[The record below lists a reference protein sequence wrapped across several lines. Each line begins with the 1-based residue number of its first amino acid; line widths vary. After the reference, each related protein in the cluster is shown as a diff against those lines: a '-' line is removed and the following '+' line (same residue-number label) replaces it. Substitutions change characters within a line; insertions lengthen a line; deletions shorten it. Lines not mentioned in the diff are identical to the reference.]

1 MSSICYNNEQMQL
14 SYQQQPQSSN
24 DSNDTSA
31 VGFRTHWDTQRSFSG
46 IMDRPGEVVLYF
58 TEMEN

>member
-1 MSSICYNNEQMQL
+1 MPSICYNNEQMQL

-24 DSNDTSA
+24 DTSA
-31 VGFRTHWDTQRSFSG
+31 VGFRTHWDTQRSFTG